1 MTIEELRRILADL
14 PSDARVWVEAG
25 LDDDHNGWWATRQRR
40 LHHQLRHPQ
49 LPAPRVNPATE
60 ARCRT
65 PTPLKNR
72 TQKETS

>member
-1 MTIEELRRILADL
+1 MTVEELRHILADL

-25 LDDDHNGWWATRQRR
+25 LDDDHNGWWASHVTR
-40 LHHQLRHPQ
+40 